1 MPLHRLT
8 SAAQASEAFG
18 FVLHD
23 LFAHQAA
30 RAMPLHRL
38 TSAAQADE
46 ASLSHSA
53 SPILISVPVG
63 MLSVKH
69 LHAHGRTCPLTTG
82 CRNAARLIF
91 LLLTLLLSSRADA
104 VRALCICRASR

>member
-1 MPLHRLT
+1 MYALLWC
-8 SAAQASEAFG
+8 
-18 FVLHD
+18 FVLKRSLNHLHKIDSALICQHD

-38 TSAAQADE
+38 TSAAPADE
-46 ASLSHSA
+46 ASLSHLA

-63 MLSVKH
+63 MPLVKH
-69 LHAHGRTCPLTTG
+69 LHAHGKTCPLMTG

-91 LLLTLLLSSRADA
+91 PLLTLS
-104 VRALCICRASR
+104 